1 MVGDSL
7 YRSSSFRL
15 SDGRRGL
22 DDSCIRRLRSVLLS
36 RLDFWDNPGLG
47 VSRDFFCDAVD
58 SVVRLSGLSN
68 FLFCP
73 SFQFAGENTG
83 YMSRIRIL
91 PEAVANRIA
100 AGEVVERPASVVKE
114 LLENALDAGAK
125 TIRVEV
131 EAGGKRMIRIID
143 DGHGMS
149 HDDALLAFERH
160 ATSKLRSADDLLSIP
175 TLGFRGEA
183 LPTIAAVSRLLLETR
198 AEEDAEGTRVEF
210 AGGKLVNVKPAG
222 LPAGTTVSV
231 ADLFYSVPARRKFLK
246 SDTTELGHIA
256 SLVTHYALANPGR
269 QFVLTT
275 PTQQIV
281 DCSPVER
288 LAERVYQ
295 LFGKQSF
302 DELIEIPV
310 VSAAFRAAITEPEL
324 EPAEEKAR
332 LTVYGFTSR
341 PEIQRPNRNGIYI
354 FVNRRLVRDRLI
366 LHAIHEAYR
375 NILPSNVFPA
385 TLLFLEMPYDEVD
398 VNVHPAKI
406 EVRFRRSQFVH
417 DFTRDAIR
425 QALMSARPIA
435 SFAAA
440 AAASG
445 ALQNAN
451 TSAASLS
458 NAPSMDPTAPSIVP
472 RAIIPAM
479 EEIGLG
485 SGVGSDGGFD
495 LTSAPLQ
502 PIEQRFVFPAGPESL
517 VESSAA
523 FGAPSL
529 ASEPPAPNW
538 AANFAAG
545 NGSAPATLPH
555 PDQIADLKPLG
566 QVSSSFIVAVNGEG
580 LWLVDQHVA
589 HERVLFEQH
598 LEARRAGKVE
608 SQRMLMPMILELSP
622 RQLVIYEK
630 IAEELSANGFEVELM
645 GPRSVAIQAAPAGIT
660 GSDAEKLLTEI
671 LDGIERENA
680 AISIETLQAK
690 IAASTAC
697 HAAIKVNMP
706 LDQTKMEWLLAAL
719 AKTDCPM
726 SCPHGRP
733 VVLRYSI
740 KEIEKAFHRI

>member
-1 MVGDSL
+1 
-7 YRSSSFRL
+7 
-15 SDGRRGL
+15 
-22 DDSCIRRLRSVLLS
+22 
-36 RLDFWDNPGLG
+36 
-47 VSRDFFCDAVD
+47 
-58 SVVRLSGLSN
+58 
-68 FLFCP
+68 
-73 SFQFAGENTG
+73 
-83 YMSRIRIL
+83 MSRIRIL

-125 TIRVEV
+125 AIRVEV
-131 EAGGKRMIRIID
+131 EAGGKRMIRVID
-143 DGHGMS
+143 DGHGMT

-160 ATSKLRSADDLLSIP
+160 ATSKLRSADDLMSIA

-183 LPTIAAVSRLLLETR
+183 MPTIAAVSRLLLETR
-198 AEEDAEGTRVEF
+198 DAAEPEGTRVEF
-210 AGGKLVNVKPAG
+210 AGGKLVGVKSAG

-246 SDTTELGHIA
+246 SETTELGHIA
-256 SLVTHYALANPGR
+256 SLVTHYALANPGK
-269 QFVLTT
+269 QFVLST

-281 DCSPVER
+281 DCAPVER
-288 LAERVYQ
+288 LADRVYQ
-295 LFGKQSF
+295 LFGKQAL
-302 DELIEIPV
+302 DELVEIPTA
-310 VSAAFRAAITEPEL
+310 SAAFRAAITEPEL
-324 EPAEEKAR
+324 EPSEESAR
-332 LTVYGFTSR
+332 ISVYGFTSR
-341 PEIQRPNRNGIYI
+341 PEIQRPNRNGIYV

-375 NILPSNVFPA
+375 NILPGNVFPA

-425 QALMSARPIA
+425 QVLMGARPIA

-440 AAASG
+440 AG
-445 ALQNAN
+445 FG
-451 TSAASLS
+451 
-458 NAPSMDPTAPSIVP
+458 APSSATPMNGSESDGVAVGAAQIAPGNGIEVP
-472 RAIIPAM
+472 RAVIPALQ
-479 EEIGLG
+479 EIGLG

-495 LTSAPLQ
+495 LTGAPQ
-502 PIEQRFVFPAGPESL
+502 RPVPQRFSFDSGNSYSTAAGLVAPVYPEQS
-517 VESSAA
+517 EGMRRASA
-523 FGAPSL
+523 
-529 ASEPPAPNW
+529 EPNW
-538 AANFAAG
+538 AANFAAA
-545 NGSAPATLPH
+545 GSETPARLPH
-555 PDQIADLKPLG
+555 PDEIADLKPLG
-566 QVSSSFIVAVNGEG
+566 QVSASFIVAVNGEG
-580 LWLVDQHVA
+580 LWIVDQHVA

-608 SQRMLMPMILELSP
+608 SQRMLMPMILELAP

-630 IAEELSANGFEVELM
+630 IAEELSANGFEVEPM
-645 GPRSVAIQAAPAGIT
+645 GPRSVAIQAVPAGVAN
-660 GSDAEKLLTEI
+660 GDAEKLLTEI

-706 LDQTKMEWLLAAL
+706 LDQTKMEWLLGAL

-733 VVLRYSI
+733 VVLRYSV
-740 KEIEKAFHRI
+740 KEIERAFHRI